1 MMTKWDINVIV
12 EEYAD
17 TITRICYSYGKN
29 YDDTQDIMQIV
40 FLKLMRAN
48 PEFDSKEHEKAW
60 IIRVTINECKDFL
73 KNIFRRHTSLEE
85 AQEIPIEEKEDLSYI
100 REAVLKLPD
109 KYKSVI
115 YLFYYEGY
123 TAVEIAGI
131 LHKKENTVYTWM
143 NRARQMLKD
152 MVGGDVE

>member
-12 EEYAD
+12 EEDAD

-29 YDDTQDIMQIV
+29 YDDTQDIMQNV

-48 PEFDSKEHEKAW
+48 PEFHSKEHEKAW

>member
-1 MMTKWDINVIV
+1 MMTKWDINLIV

-29 YDDTQDIMQIV
+29 YDDTQDIMPNV

-48 PEFDSKEHEKAW
+48 PKFDSKEHEKAW

-73 KNIFRRHTSLEE
+73 KNIFRRHASLEE
-85 AQEIPIEEKEDLSYI
+85 IQEIPIEEEEDLSYI

-131 LHKKENTVYTWM
+131 LHKKENTIYTWM
-143 NRARQMLKD
+143 NRARQMLKE

>member
-1 MMTKWDINVIV
+1 MMTKWDINLIV

-29 YDDTQDIMQIV
+29 YDDTQDIMQNV

-48 PEFDSKEHEKAW
+48 PKFDSKEHEKAW

-73 KNIFRRHTSLEE
+73 KNIFRRHASLEE
-85 AQEIPIEEKEDLSYI
+85 IQEIPIEEEEDLSYI

-131 LHKKENTVYTWM
+131 LHKKENTIYTWM
-143 NRARQMLKD
+143 NRARQMLKE
-152 MVGGDVE
+152 MVGGDVD

>member
-1 MMTKWDINVIV
+1 MMTKWDINLIV

-29 YDDTQDIMQIV
+29 YDDTQDIMQNV
-40 FLKLMRAN
+40 FLKLMRSN
-48 PEFDSKEHEKAW
+48 PKFDSKEHEKAW

-73 KNIFRRHTSLEE
+73 KNIFRRHASLEE
-85 AQEIPIEEKEDLSYI
+85 IQEIPIEEEEDLSYI

-131 LHKKENTVYTWM
+131 LHKKENTIYTWM
-143 NRARQMLKD
+143 NRARQMLKE